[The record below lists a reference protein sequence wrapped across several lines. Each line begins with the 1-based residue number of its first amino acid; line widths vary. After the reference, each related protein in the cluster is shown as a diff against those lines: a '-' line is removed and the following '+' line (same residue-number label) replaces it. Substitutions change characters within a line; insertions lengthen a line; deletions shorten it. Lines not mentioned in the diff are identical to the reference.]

1 MAPRKLRPA
10 FSLLY
15 SQESVPS
22 VVKLTKNFRSH
33 NAILKFPNERFYGG
47 ELQQCGEASVIN
59 AYIGSP
65 LLPKKTFPIVF
76 HAIKGK
82 DDREAASP
90 SFFNIDEVSQ
100 VKEYIQSL
108 RADRKFR
115 ISECSDFF
123 PLE

>member
-1 MAPRKLRPA
+1 
-10 FSLLY
+10 
-15 SQESVPS
+15 
-22 VVKLTKNFRSH
+22 
-33 NAILKFPNERFYGG
+33 
-47 ELQQCGEASVIN
+47 VIN

-108 RADRKFR
+108 RADRRFR

-123 PLE
+123 SAGMTADHFAADNDIGVITPYHAQCLKIRAVLRAVADGVKVGSVEEFQGQVGISPLL